1 MNDNDELLELFDLN
15 GDEPIRLR
23 NPSPAYLNKD
33 FNLEQPSVNF
43 GIKSTQWS
51 SSDGEI
57 FLPTSNTTPTLIPG
71 YYEIDTAQDIGLYFR
86 KLKIKLDGI
95 IRFPDAVT
103 DRVLK
108 EVETF
113 WAREAI
119 YQEYDLTFKRGLLL
133 YSKPGTGKSSTL
145 QLISKDVIDK
155 GGIVIKFTNPY
166 VFQLGIKKLRDIQP
180 DTPVVVLMEDIDSTL
195 EQHSETEVIN
205 ILDGVI
211 KLDKIVF
218 VATTNYPERLGP
230 RIISRP
236 SRFDKRFKVGALSD
250 ESRRIYFNFLFKGNK
265 HEHNLDQWVADTKD
279 MSIAHLK
286 ELFTAVVIIGDEYE
300 EAIETLKT
308 MHTQASTESEG
319 GMGFRK
325 Y

>member
-1 MNDNDELLELFDLN
+1 MSENDDLMELFDLN

-23 NPSPAYLNKD
+23 NPSPSYLNKD

-86 KLKIKLDGI
+86 KLQIKLDGI

-155 GGIVIKFTNPY
+155 GGIVFKVTGPKNLLYY
-166 VFQLGIKKLRDIQP
+166 VPFIRDSFRKIQP
-180 DTPVVVLMEDIDSTL
+180 DTPIITIIEDIDEYDDYS
-195 EQHSETEVIN
+195 SELLDF
-205 ILDGVI
+205 LDGKNHINHHVVI
-211 KLDKIVF
+211 
-218 VATTNYPERLGP
+218 ATTNNTEDIDDTLL
-230 RIISRP
+230 RP
-236 SRFDKRFKVGALSD
+236 SRIDLRIEDELPSKKVRTEYFKFKKVPD
-250 ESRRIYFNFLFKGNK
+250 EKIKELVNK
-265 HEHNLDQWVADTKD
+265 STEFSLAD
-279 MSIAHLK
+279 LK
-286 ELFTAVVIIGDEYE
+286 ELYICVFLLDYTMDSAVEKISVIKEKKNYLEKDSKNISLS
-300 EAIETLKT
+300 I
-308 MHTQASTESEG
+308 
-319 GMGFRK
+319 
-325 Y
+325 

>member
-1 MNDNDELLELFDLN
+1 M
-15 GDEPIRLR
+15 
-23 NPSPAYLNKD
+23 
-33 FNLEQPSVNF
+33 EQPSVNF

-86 KLKIKLDGI
+86 KLQIKLDGI

-218 VATTNYPERLGP
+218 VICYLDLGSTNL
-230 RIISRP
+230 
-236 SRFDKRFKVGALSD
+236 
-250 ESRRIYFNFLFKGNK
+250 N
-265 HEHNLDQWVADTKD
+265 H
-279 MSIAHLK
+279 
-286 ELFTAVVIIGDEYE
+286 
-300 EAIETLKT
+300 
-308 MHTQASTESEG
+308 
-319 GMGFRK
+319 
-325 Y
+325 